1 MTLNQTKTPVSFEIR
16 NIFPLRFIA
25 FPKVQKRLSIF
36 GNAYCPNH
44 VGNGSKLTI
53 FSSPE
58 REHIRIL
65 ARSLNSPQVP
75 STFPQLPQVISAS
88 CPHTAGTAIE
98 APPHAGHIKCTVI
111 PTPRPSGLALK
122 ASNEGRTSSIAAA
135 PPRRILRC
143 GVAELPHAT
152 ECPGNRGCWV
162 HR

>member
-88 CPHTAGTAIE
+88 CPHTARTAIE
-98 APPHAGHIKCTVI
+98 APPHAGHMNCTVI
-111 PTPRPSGLALK
+111 ATPRRSRLFT
-122 ASNEGRTSSIAAA
+122 EGKQGMADQVNRPNDA
-135 PPRRILRC
+135 PLFFRST
-143 GVAELPHAT
+143 VAESPHAADDAA
-152 ECPGNRGCWV
+152 EWLSK
-162 HR
+162 